1 MTKTQ
6 TMKRAKKDKIALRK
20 VTAEPVAPVR
30 NRKAVNP
37 KPSVEG
43 VRLLG
48 TSTVLL
54 DETWEKSHTTENNEI
69 FQIVKGHITATV
81 HTDGDEDRTYQ
92 LSEGGI
98 FILPAG
104 TSVSAKTEDAH
115 VELFVVTFAGKL
127 SHFLCNGL
135 STAPEALR
143 SEADLM
149 LTRMRLYKGNS
160 SEDHPLQRARFSLL
174 LEVIIA
180 GTDPDAETRP
190 DLATRRVNHREA
202 IIREA
207 KGYIERHYRENLYLA
222 DLAKHLNMSPCHLSR
237 VLSNSNN
244 FAFAHYV
251 SELRVQEAR
260 ELLKDPSLSNT
271 DIAARVGFS
280 GANYF
285 AKVFKRYTGLSP
297 YQWRV
302 ELGIEK

>member
-1 MTKTQ
+1 MTKPKTS
-6 TMKRAKKDKIALRK
+6 KRAKKDKIVLRK
-20 VTAEPVAPVR
+20 VGAEPAAPIR
-30 NRKAVNP
+30 TRKPVNP

-43 VRLLG
+43 VRFLG

-54 DETWEKSHTTENNEI
+54 DEAWSKSHTTETNEI
-69 FQIVKGHITATV
+69 FQVVKGHLTATV
-81 HTDGDEDRTYQ
+81 HSENDEDRTYN
-92 LSEGGI
+92 LAEGGI
-98 FILPAG
+98 FVLPSG
-104 TSVSAKTEDAH
+104 TSISAKTDDSH
-115 VELFVVTFAGKL
+115 VEIFVVTFAGKL
-127 SHFLCNGL
+127 FNFLCNGL
-135 STAPEALR
+135 SSAPEALR

-149 LTRMRLYKGNS
+149 MTRMRLYKGVA
-160 SEDHPLQRARFSLL
+160 SEERSLQRARFNLL

-180 GTDPDAETRP
+180 GTDPDAESRP
-190 DLATRRVNHREA
+190 NLATRRANHREA

-207 KGYIERHYRENLYLA
+207 KGYIERHYRENLYLE

-260 ELLKDPSLSNT
+260 ELLKNPELSNT